1 MQPRQVTIPL
11 IEVAG
16 FVFNVG
22 SVIAIDRVDYLED
35 PNAEDRCITL
45 HLVYDVAHEFIGARA
60 DQFNLWYLQVTGQS
74 HVQPVSGMLPFG
86 R

>member
-1 MQPRQVTIPL
+1 MGQQQISIPL
-11 IEVAG
+11 IEVDG

-22 SVIAIDRVDYLED
+22 SVVAIDRVAYLEN

-45 HLVYDVAHEFIGARA
+45 HLVYDVAHDFIGARA
-60 DQFNLWYLQVTGQS
+60 DQFNLWYLQVTGQAHIQQGS
-74 HVQPVSGMLPFG
+74 MLPSG